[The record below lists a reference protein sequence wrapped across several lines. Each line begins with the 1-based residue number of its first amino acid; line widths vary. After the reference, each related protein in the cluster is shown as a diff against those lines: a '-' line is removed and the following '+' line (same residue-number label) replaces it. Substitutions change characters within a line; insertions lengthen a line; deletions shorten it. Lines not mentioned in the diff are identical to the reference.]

1 MKGLIAIRQPLDPSK
16 YSLLKRDALL
26 FERIGILLF
35 RYNYEMISESKNL
48 SKQEEYFLTEMG
60 ALLFQYASAKLCAF
74 SARLQLLHISTSAR
88 SLAVKEDRHNSHS
101 VTRLTAHIVWVTK
114 YRYHVLQGDIKVRCR
129 DLIVQ
134 ICDSEDVRILKGVV
148 SKDHVH
154 IHIEYPPSKS
164 ISDLVKRFKGR
175 TSRLL
180 QQEYP
185 ELKRRYWGKHFWA
198 IGYGAWSTG
207 NITEEM
213 VQEYLEHHRD
223 PSNRE
228 STQFIL
234 EQRRTFSPS
243 TTYALSVHS
252 GLV

>member
-1 MKGLIAIRQPLDPSK
+1 MRFQRKTFSCYTSQRVLEDVAMK
-16 YSLLKRDALL
+16 
-26 FERIGILLF
+26 E
-35 RYNYEMISESKNL
+35 N
-48 SKQEEYFLTEMG
+48 
-60 ALLFQYASAKLCAF
+60 
-74 SARLQLLHISTSAR
+74 
-88 SLAVKEDRHNSHS
+88 RHNSHS
-101 VTRLTAHIVWVTK
+101 LTRLTAHVVWVTK
-114 YRYHVLQGDIKVRCR
+114 YRYHVLQGEIKVRCR

-134 ICDSEDVRILKGVV
+134 ICDTEDVRILKGVV

-154 IHIEYPPSKS
+154 MHIEYPPSKS
-164 ISDLVKRFKGR
+164 ISELMRRFKGR

-228 STQFIL
+228 NNDFIL
-234 EQRRTFSPS
+234 E
-243 TTYALSVHS
+243 
-252 GLV
+252 